1 MQATLK
7 FVLPEDQTRFEI
19 ASKSVEIAT
28 ALTQFR
34 HWLEAMKVRSSLDRK
49 SLQII
54 EAEFTGILDDFG
66 IILEFED
73 IEVDVTTKPDRPTGP
88 LVKF

>member
-19 ASKSVEIAT
+19 ASKSVELAT

-34 HWLEAMKVRSSLDRK
+34 DWLEAMKLRSTLDRK
-49 SLQII
+49 SLQVI

-66 IILEFED
+66 IVLEHKEIVNIEEED
-73 IEVDVTTKPDRPTGP
+73 KRPIEP
-88 LVKF
+88 LVNL